1 MKNLQC
7 SLIILLLAFTFGQK
21 STAQNCEIPFFKE
34 KAVIEMRQFSSKD
47 KEESKSIV
55 EVLKVDKTNAN
66 NIESTVKA
74 TIVDSKKD
82 KVVNEGEVKF
92 SCNNGDFTIDLS
104 SLIPPG
110 TLEGFKDMEI
120 KADAASLVLPKNIT
134 AGQSLPDATMDIEIW
149 NNGTKI
155 STVTINVTNRKVATK
170 ENLTVP
176 AGTFEV
182 FKITYDTELIMNTMG
197 IKIPN
202 RSSTIDFFS
211 FKAGSVRTE
220 TYTKGK
226 LNGYSVLYS
235 IK

>member
-1 MKNLQC
+1 MKNLLN
-7 SLIILLLAFTFGQK
+7 SLIILLIAFTFGQK
-21 STAQNCEIPFFKE
+21 STAQTCEIPFFKE
-34 KAVIEMRQFSSKD
+34 KAVIEMRQFSAKD

-55 EVLKVDKTNAN
+55 EVIKIDRTNAN
-66 NIESTVKA
+66 NIESTVKS
-74 TIVDSKKD
+74 TIIDSKKD

-92 SCNNGDFTIDLS
+92 SCKNGDFTIDLS

-110 TLEGFKDMEI
+110 TLEGFKDMEL
-120 KADAASLVLPKNIT
+120 KADAASLILPKNLS
-134 AGQSLPDATMDIEIW
+134 AGQTLPDATMNIEIW
-149 NNGTKI
+149 NSGTKI
-155 STVTINVTNRKVATK
+155 TTVTINVTNRKVVGK

-176 AGTFEV
+176 AGTYEV
-182 FKITYDTELIMNTMG
+182 FKITYDTEIFMNTMG